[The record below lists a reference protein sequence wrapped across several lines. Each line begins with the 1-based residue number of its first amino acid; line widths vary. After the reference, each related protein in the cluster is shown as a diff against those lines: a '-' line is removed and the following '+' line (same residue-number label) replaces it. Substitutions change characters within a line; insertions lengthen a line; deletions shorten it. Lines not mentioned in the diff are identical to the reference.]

1 MIRLFFCVEKSIPLC
16 YDVSLWGI
24 LGHTKGKGLIE
35 MKHHIGVYII
45 VGLALFSMLF
55 GSGNLIFPPDIGI
68 TGGTE
73 WYKGYIAYFLADA
86 GLGICSVFA
95 MLKVDGDLNRLTG
108 SIGPKGAMII
118 NTVCIICIGPM
129 LAIPRNAAV
138 TFEMGISPLF
148 GIDPSSRILRL
159 VFSII
164 FFGIVL
170 LLTIRPSKVVDILGK
185 YLTPILVVAIAVLI
199 IIGIAAPAAQAG
211 APTSDN
217 LIRDGIFNGY
227 QTLDLMAGIYFSII
241 IIQSIRSRKLQ
252 SKREE
257 RKTAAAA
264 ALIAGALLCFVYGGM
279 AYLGATTG
287 SQWQQQFTS
296 EEINQAGLVVN
307 ITDALMG
314 SFGVAFLSIIVSLA
328 CLTTAVGLTS
338 AAGEYFNRIIPSRS
352 YAFMVVIICIVS
364 AILCNFGLS
373 AIISIAAPILMLF
386 YPPVMFLTLTCLG
399 RNIFRKKNFYQFG
412 MCICF
417 VISLF
422 TVLTDTFGISSL
434 AWIHTALPLDTFGFN
449 WVIPTAIA
457 AAIGHFLPGPEIEV

>member
-1 MIRLFFCVEKSIPLC
+1 
-16 YDVSLWGI
+16 
-24 LGHTKGKGLIE
+24 
-35 MKHHIGVYII
+35 MKHHIGVYFI

-55 GSGNLIFPPDIGI
+55 GSGNLIFPPEIGI

-73 WYKGYIAYFLADA
+73 WFKGYIAYFLADA

-108 SIGPKGAMII
+108 AIGPRGAMII
-118 NTVCIICIGPM
+118 NTVCIICIGPL

-148 GIDPSSRILRL
+148 GIDPESRIMRL
-159 VFSII
+159 IFSVI

-170 LLTIRPSKVVDILGK
+170 LLTIKPSRVVDILGK
-185 YLTPILVVAIAVLI
+185 YLTPILVAAIAILI
-199 IIGIAAPAAQAG
+199 ILGIASPAAQAG
-211 APTSDN
+211 APVTEN
-217 LIRDGIFNGY
+217 PIRDGIFNGY

-241 IIQSIRSRKLQ
+241 IIQSIRSRNLEGI
-252 SKREE
+252 REE
-257 RKTAAAA
+257 RKITAGA

-287 SQWQQQFTS
+287 SQWLEEFTG

-307 ITDALMG
+307 ITGALMG
-314 SFGVAFLSIIVSLA
+314 SLGVVFLSVIVSLA

-364 AILCNFGLS
+364 AVLCNFGLS

-386 YPPVMFLTLTCLG
+386 YPPVMFLTLTCLA
-399 RNIFRKKNFYQFG
+399 RSIFRKKKFYQFG
-412 MCICF
+412 IIVCF
-417 VISLF
+417 LISLL
-422 TVLTDTFGISSL
+422 TVLTDTFGITALS
-434 AWIHTALPLDTFGFN
+434 WIHTALPLDTFGFN

-457 AAIGHFLPGPEIEV
+457 AAIGHFLPGSEIEL

>member
-1 MIRLFFCVEKSIPLC
+1 
-16 YDVSLWGI
+16 
-24 LGHTKGKGLIE
+24 
-35 MKHHIGVYII
+35 MKHKNIGVYFI

-55 GSGNLIFPPDIGI
+55 GSGNLIFPPEIGI

-108 SIGPKGAMII
+108 AIGPKGAMII
-118 NTVCIICIGPM
+118 NTVCIICIGPL

-148 GIDPSSRILRL
+148 GIDPNSRIIRL
-159 VFSII
+159 VFSLR

-170 LLTIRPSKVVDILGK
+170 LLTIKPSRVVDILGK
-185 YLTPILVVAIAVLI
+185 YLTPILVAAIAILI
-199 IIGIAAPAAQAG
+199 IIGIASPAAGAG
-211 APTSDN
+211 APVSEN
-217 LIRDGIFNGY
+217 PIKDGIFNGY

-241 IIQSIRSRKLQ
+241 IIQSIRSRNLQ
-252 SKREE
+252 EKREE
-257 RKTAAAA
+257 RKVTAGA

-287 SQWQQQFTS
+287 SQWLNEFTGGQ
-296 EEINQAGLVVN
+296 INQAGLVVN
-307 ITDALMG
+307 ITGALMG
-314 SFGVAFLSIIVSLA
+314 NMGVAFLSVIVALA

-338 AAGEYFNRIIPSRS
+338 AAGEYFSRIIPSRS
-352 YAFMVVIICIVS
+352 YAFMVVLICVVS
-364 AILCNFGLS
+364 AVLCNFGLS

-399 RNIFRKKNFYQFG
+399 RGVFRKKKFYQFG
-412 MCICF
+412 ILICF
-417 VISLF
+417 LISLL
-422 TVLTDTFGISSL
+422 TVLTDTFGITAL
-434 AWIHTALPLDTFGFN
+434 AWIHTALPLDSFGFN

-457 AAIGHFLPGPEIEV
+457 AAIGHFLPGDEIEV

>member
-1 MIRLFFCVEKSIPLC
+1 
-16 YDVSLWGI
+16 
-24 LGHTKGKGLIE
+24 
-35 MKHHIGVYII
+35 MKNHIGVYFI

-55 GSGNLIFPPDIGI
+55 GSGNLIFPPEIGI

-95 MLKVDGDLNRLTG
+95 MLKVDGDLDRLTG
-108 SIGPKGAMII
+108 TIGPKGSMII

-138 TFEMGISPLF
+138 TFEMGISPLL
-148 GIDPSSRILRL
+148 GIDPENRILRL
-159 VFSII
+159 IFSII
-164 FFGIVL
+164 FFGIIL
-170 LLTIRPSKVVDILGK
+170 LLTIKPSRVVDILGK
-185 YLTPILVVAIAVLI
+185 YLTPILVAAIAILI
-199 IIGIAAPAAQAG
+199 ILGIASPAAQAG
-211 APTSDN
+211 APVTEN
-217 LIRDGIFNGY
+217 PIKDGIFNGY

-252 SKREE
+252 EKREE
-257 RKTAAAA
+257 RKITAGA

-287 SQWQQQFTS
+287 SQWLEEFTGGQ
-296 EEINQAGLVVN
+296 INQAGLVVN
-307 ITDALMG
+307 ITGALMG
-314 SFGVAFLSIIVSLA
+314 NLGVVFLSVIVSLA

-338 AAGEYFNRIIPSRS
+338 AAGEYFSRIIPSRS
-352 YAFMVVIICIVS
+352 YAFMAVLICIVS
-364 AILCNFGLS
+364 VVLCNFGLS

-399 RNIFRKKNFYQFG
+399 RSVFRKKKFYQFG
-412 MCICF
+412 VCICF
-417 VISLF
+417 LISLF
-422 TVLTDTFGISSL
+422 TVLTDTFGITSL
-434 AWIHTALPLDTFGFN
+434 AWIHTALPLDAFGFN

-457 AAIGHFLPGPEIEV
+457 AAIGHFLPGPEIEL

>member
-1 MIRLFFCVEKSIPLC
+1 
-16 YDVSLWGI
+16 
-24 LGHTKGKGLIE
+24 
-35 MKHHIGVYII
+35 MKHHIGVYFV

-55 GSGNLIFPPDIGI
+55 GSGNLIFPPEIGI

-108 SIGPKGAMII
+108 AIGPRGSMII
-118 NTVCIICIGPM
+118 NTVCIICIGPL

-148 GIDPSSRILRL
+148 GIDPGSRITRL

-164 FFGIVL
+164 FFGIVV
-170 LLTIRPSKVVDILGK
+170 LLTVKPSRVVDILGK
-185 YLTPILVVAIAVLI
+185 YLTPILVVAIAILI
-199 IIGIAAPAAQAG
+199 ILGIASPAAQAG
-211 APTSDN
+211 APVTEN
-217 LIRDGIFNGY
+217 PIRDGIFNGY

-252 SKREE
+252 EKREE
-257 RKTAAAA
+257 NKITAGA

-287 SQWQQQFTS
+287 SQWLQEFTGGQ
-296 EEINQAGLVVN
+296 INQAGLVVN
-307 ITDALMG
+307 ITGALMG
-314 SFGVAFLSIIVSLA
+314 NLGVVFLSVIVSLA
-328 CLTTAVGLTS
+328 CLTTAIGLTS
-338 AAGEYFNRIIPSRS
+338 AAGEYFSRIIPSRS
-352 YAFMVVIICIVS
+352 YAFMVVLICVVS
-364 AILCNFGLS
+364 AVLCNFGLS

-399 RNIFRKKNFYQFG
+399 RSVFRKKKFYQFG
-412 MCICF
+412 VVICF
-417 VISLF
+417 LISLL
-422 TVLTDTFGISSL
+422 TVLTDTFGIASL
-434 AWIHTALPLDTFGFN
+434 SWIHTALPLDTFGFN

-457 AAIGHFLPGPEIEV
+457 AAIGHFLPGSEIEV

>member
-1 MIRLFFCVEKSIPLC
+1 
-16 YDVSLWGI
+16 
-24 LGHTKGKGLIE
+24 
-35 MKHHIGVYII
+35 MKHKNIGVYFI

-55 GSGNLIFPPDIGI
+55 GSGNLIFPPEIGI

-108 SIGPKGAMII
+108 AIGPKGAMII
-118 NTVCIICIGPM
+118 NTVCIICIGPL

-148 GIDPSSRILRL
+148 GIDPNSRIIRL
-159 VFSII
+159 VFSLI

-170 LLTIRPSKVVDILGK
+170 LLTIKPSRVVDILGK
-185 YLTPILVVAIAVLI
+185 YLTPILVAAIAILI
-199 IIGIAAPAAQAG
+199 IIGIASPAAQAG
-211 APTSDN
+211 APVSEN
-217 LIRDGIFNGY
+217 PIKDGIFNGY

-252 SKREE
+252 EKREE
-257 RKTAAAA
+257 RKVTAGA

-287 SQWQQQFTS
+287 SQWLNEFTS
-296 EEINQAGLVVN
+296 GQINQAGLVVN
-307 ITDALMG
+307 ITGALMG
-314 SFGVAFLSIIVSLA
+314 SMGVAFLSVIVALA

-338 AAGEYFNRIIPSRS
+338 AAGEYFSRIIPSRS
-352 YAFMVVIICIVS
+352 YAFMVVLICVVS
-364 AILCNFGLS
+364 AVLCNFGLS

-399 RNIFRKKNFYQFG
+399 RGVLRKKKFYQFG
-412 MCICF
+412 ILICF
-417 VISLF
+417 LISLL
-422 TVLTDTFGISSL
+422 TVLTDTFGITAL
-434 AWIHTALPLDTFGFN
+434 AWIHTALPLDSFGFN

-457 AAIGHFLPGPEIEV
+457 AAIGHFLPGDEIEV

>member
-1 MIRLFFCVEKSIPLC
+1 
-16 YDVSLWGI
+16 
-24 LGHTKGKGLIE
+24 
-35 MKHHIGVYII
+35 MKNHIGVYFI

-55 GSGNLIFPPDIGI
+55 GSGNLIFPPEIGI

-73 WYKGYIAYFLADA
+73 WFKGYIAYFLADA

-95 MLKVDGDLNRLTG
+95 MLKVDGDLDRLTG
-108 SIGPKGAMII
+108 TIGPKGAMII

-148 GIDPSSRILRL
+148 GIDPGSRVLRL

-170 LLTIRPSKVVDILGK
+170 LLTIKPSRVVDILGK
-185 YLTPILVVAIAVLI
+185 YLTPILVAAIAILI
-199 IIGIAAPAAQAG
+199 ILGIASPAAQAG
-211 APTSDN
+211 APVTEN
-217 LIRDGIFNGY
+217 PIKDGIFNGY

-241 IIQSIRSRKLQ
+241 IIQSIRSRNLQ
-252 SKREE
+252 EKREE
-257 RKTAAAA
+257 RKITAGA

-287 SQWQQQFTS
+287 SQWLDEFTS
-296 EEINQAGLVVN
+296 GQINQAGLVVN
-307 ITDALMG
+307 ITGALMG
-314 SFGVAFLSIIVSLA
+314 NMGVVFLSVIVSLA

-338 AAGEYFNRIIPSRS
+338 AAGEYFSRIIPSRS
-352 YAFMVVIICIVS
+352 YAFMVVLICIVS
-364 AILCNFGLS
+364 AVLCNFGLS

-399 RNIFRKKNFYQFG
+399 RSIFRKKKFYQFG
-412 MCICF
+412 ICICF
-417 VISLF
+417 LVSLL
-422 TVLTDTFGISSL
+422 TVLTDTFGVTAFS
-434 AWIHTALPLDTFGFN
+434 WIHTALPLDALDSTG
-449 WVIPTAIA
+449 
-457 AAIGHFLPGPEIEV
+457 

>member
-1 MIRLFFCVEKSIPLC
+1 MKQLNI
-16 YDVSLWGI
+16 GI
-24 LGHTKGKGLIE
+24 
-35 MKHHIGVYII
+35 YFI

-55 GSGNLIFPPDIGI
+55 GSGNLIFPPEIGI

-108 SIGPKGAMII
+108 AIGPRGAMII
-118 NTVCIICIGPM
+118 NTVCIICIGPL

-148 GIDPSSRILRL
+148 GIDPGSRILRL
-159 VFSII
+159 VFSVI

-170 LLTIRPSKVVDILGK
+170 LLTIRPSRVVDILGK
-185 YLTPILVVAIAVLI
+185 YLTPILVAAIAILI
-199 IIGIAAPAAQAG
+199 ILGIAVPAAQAG
-211 APTSDN
+211 APVSEN
-217 LIRDGIFNGY
+217 PIKDGIFNGY

-241 IIQSIRSRKLQ
+241 IIQSIRSRGLQ
-252 SKREE
+252 KKREE
-257 RKTAAAA
+257 RKIAAGA

-287 SQWQQQFTS
+287 SQWLQEFTDGQ
-296 EEINQAGLVVN
+296 INQAGLVVN
-307 ITDALMG
+307 ITGALMG
-314 SFGVAFLSIIVSLA
+314 NLGVVFLSVIVALA

-338 AAGEYFNRIIPSRS
+338 AAGEYFSRIIPSRS
-352 YAFMVVIICIVS
+352 YEFMVVLICIVS

-399 RNIFRKKNFYQFG
+399 RKVFRKKKFYQFG
-412 MCICF
+412 VGICF
-417 VISLF
+417 LISLL
-422 TVLTDTFGISSL
+422 TVLTDTFGITSL
-434 AWIHTALPLDTFGFN
+434 AWIHTALPLDAFGFN

-457 AAIGHFLPGPEIEV
+457 AAVGHFLPGTEIEL

>member
-1 MIRLFFCVEKSIPLC
+1 
-16 YDVSLWGI
+16 
-24 LGHTKGKGLIE
+24 
-35 MKHHIGVYII
+35 MKHHIGVYFV

-55 GSGNLIFPPDIGI
+55 GSGNLIFPPEIGI

-108 SIGPKGAMII
+108 AIGARGSMII
-118 NTVCIICIGPM
+118 NTVCIICIGPL

-148 GIDPSSRILRL
+148 GIDPGSRITRL

-164 FFGIVL
+164 FFGIVI
-170 LLTIRPSKVVDILGK
+170 LLTVKPSRVVDILGK
-185 YLTPILVVAIAVLI
+185 YLTPILVVAIAILI
-199 IIGIAAPAAQAG
+199 ILGIASPAAQAG
-211 APTSDN
+211 APVTEN
-217 LIRDGIFNGY
+217 PIRDGIFNGY

-252 SKREE
+252 EKREE
-257 RKTAAAA
+257 NKITAGA

-287 SQWQQQFTS
+287 SQWLQEFTGGQ
-296 EEINQAGLVVN
+296 INQAGLVVN
-307 ITDALMG
+307 ITSALMG
-314 SFGVAFLSIIVSLA
+314 NLGVVFLSVIVSLA
-328 CLTTAVGLTS
+328 CLTTAIGLTS
-338 AAGEYFNRIIPSRS
+338 AAGEYFSRIIPSRS
-352 YAFMVVIICIVS
+352 YAFMVVLICVVS
-364 AILCNFGLS
+364 AVLCNFGLS

-399 RNIFRKKNFYQFG
+399 RSVFRKKKFYQFG
-412 MCICF
+412 VVICF
-417 VISLF
+417 LISLL
-422 TVLTDTFGISSL
+422 TVLTDTFGIASL
-434 AWIHTALPLDTFGFN
+434 SWIHTALPLDTFGFN

-457 AAIGHFLPGPEIEV
+457 AAIGHFLPGSEIEV

>member
-1 MIRLFFCVEKSIPLC
+1 
-16 YDVSLWGI
+16 
-24 LGHTKGKGLIE
+24 
-35 MKHHIGVYII
+35 MKQNIGVYFI

-55 GSGNLIFPPDIGI
+55 GSGNLIFPPEIGI

-73 WYKGYIAYFLADA
+73 WFKGYIAYFLADA

-108 SIGPKGAMII
+108 TIGAKGSIII
-118 NTVCIICIGPM
+118 NTVCIICIGPL

-138 TFEMGISPLF
+138 TYEMGISPLF
-148 GIDPSSRILRL
+148 GFDPESRIIRL

-185 YLTPILVVAIAVLI
+185 YLTPILVAAIAALI
-199 IIGIAAPAAQAG
+199 IIGIVSPAAPAG
-211 APTSDN
+211 APVSEN
-217 LIRDGIFNGY
+217 PIKDGIFNGY
-227 QTLDLMAGIYFSII
+227 QTLDLMAAIYFSII
-241 IIQSIRSRKLQ
+241 IIQSIRSRNPQNKL
-252 SKREE
+252 EE
-257 RKTAAAA
+257 QKFTAGA

-287 SQWQQQFTS
+287 SQWLDQFTS
-296 EEINQAGLVVN
+296 GEINQAGLVVN
-307 ITDALMG
+307 ITGALMG
-314 SFGVAFLSIIVSLA
+314 KFGVVVLSVIVSLA
-328 CLTTAVGLTS
+328 CLTTAIGLTS
-338 AAGEYFNRIIPSRS
+338 AAGEYFSRISPSRS
-352 YAFMVVIICIVS
+352 YGFMVVLICIVS
-364 AILCNFGLS
+364 AVLCNFGLS

-399 RNIFRKKNFYQFG
+399 RSIFRKKRFYQFG
-412 MCICF
+412 VIICF

-422 TVLTDTFGISSL
+422 TVLTDTFGVTALS
-434 AWIHTALPLDTFGFN
+434 WIHTALPLDAFGFN

-457 AAIGHFLPGPEIEV
+457 AAIGHFVPGPEIEEA

>member
-1 MIRLFFCVEKSIPLC
+1 MKQNI
-16 YDVSLWGI
+16 
-24 LGHTKGKGLIE
+24 GL
-35 MKHHIGVYII
+35 YFI

-55 GSGNLIFPPDIGI
+55 GSGNLIFPPEIGI

-108 SIGPKGAMII
+108 AIGPKGAMVI
-118 NTVCIICIGPM
+118 NTVCIICIGPL

-148 GIDPSSRILRL
+148 GIDPNSRIIRL
-159 VFSII
+159 VFSLI

-170 LLTIRPSKVVDILGK
+170 LLTIKPSRVVDILGK
-185 YLTPILVVAIAVLI
+185 YLTPILVAAIAILI
-199 IIGIAAPAAQAG
+199 IIGIASPAAQAG
-211 APTSDN
+211 APVSEN
-217 LIRDGIFNGY
+217 PIKDGIFNGY

-252 SKREE
+252 EKREE
-257 RKTAAAA
+257 RKVTAGA

-287 SQWQQQFTS
+287 SQWLNEFTS
-296 EEINQAGLVVN
+296 GQINQAGLVVN
-307 ITDALMG
+307 ITGGLMG
-314 SFGVAFLSIIVSLA
+314 SMGVVFLSIIVSLA

-338 AAGEYFNRIIPSRS
+338 AAGEYFSRIIPSRS
-352 YAFMVVIICIVS
+352 YAFMVVLICIVS
-364 AILCNFGLS
+364 AVLCNFGLS

-399 RNIFRKKNFYQFG
+399 RSVFRKKKFYQFG
-412 MCICF
+412 ILICF
-417 VISLF
+417 LISLL
-422 TVLTDTFGISSL
+422 TVLTDTFGITAFS
-434 AWIHTALPLDTFGFN
+434 WIHTALPLDSFGFN

-457 AAIGHFLPGPEIEV
+457 AIIGHFLPGDEIEV

>member
-1 MIRLFFCVEKSIPLC
+1 
-16 YDVSLWGI
+16 
-24 LGHTKGKGLIE
+24 
-35 MKHHIGVYII
+35 MKHHIGVYFV

-55 GSGNLIFPPDIGI
+55 GSGNLIFPPEIGI

-108 SIGPKGAMII
+108 AIGPRGSMII
-118 NTVCIICIGPM
+118 NTVCIICIGPL

-148 GIDPSSRILRL
+148 GIDPGSRITRL

-164 FFGIVL
+164 FFGIVI
-170 LLTIRPSKVVDILGK
+170 LLTVKPSRVVDILGK
-185 YLTPILVVAIAVLI
+185 YLTPILVVAIAILI
-199 IIGIAAPAAQAG
+199 ILGIASPAAQAG
-211 APTSDN
+211 APVTEN
-217 LIRDGIFNGY
+217 PIRDGIFNGY

-252 SKREE
+252 EKREE
-257 RKTAAAA
+257 NKITAGA

-287 SQWQQQFTS
+287 SQWLQEFTGGQ
-296 EEINQAGLVVN
+296 INQAGLVVN
-307 ITDALMG
+307 ITGALMG
-314 SFGVAFLSIIVSLA
+314 NLGVVFLSVIVSLA
-328 CLTTAVGLTS
+328 CLTTAIGLTS
-338 AAGEYFNRIIPSRS
+338 AAGEYFSRIIPSRS
-352 YAFMVVIICIVS
+352 YAFMVVLICVVS
-364 AILCNFGLS
+364 AVLCNFGLS

-399 RNIFRKKNFYQFG
+399 RSVFRKKKFYQFG
-412 MCICF
+412 VVICF
-417 VISLF
+417 LISLL
-422 TVLTDTFGISSL
+422 TVLTDTFGIASL
-434 AWIHTALPLDTFGFN
+434 SWIHTALPLDTFGFN

-457 AAIGHFLPGPEIEV
+457 AAIGHFLPGSEIEV

>member
-1 MIRLFFCVEKSIPLC
+1 
-16 YDVSLWGI
+16 
-24 LGHTKGKGLIE
+24 
-35 MKHHIGVYII
+35 MKHKNIGVYFI

-55 GSGNLIFPPDIGI
+55 GSGNLIFPPEIGI

-108 SIGPKGAMII
+108 AIGPKGAMII
-118 NTVCIICIGPM
+118 NTVCIICIGPL

-148 GIDPSSRILRL
+148 GIDPNSRILRL

-170 LLTIRPSKVVDILGK
+170 LLTIKPSRVVDILGK
-185 YLTPILVVAIAVLI
+185 YLTPILVAAIAILI
-199 IIGIAAPAAQAG
+199 IIGIASPAAQAG
-211 APTSDN
+211 ASVSENP
-217 LIRDGIFNGY
+217 IKDGIFNGY

-252 SKREE
+252 EKREE
-257 RKTAAAA
+257 RKVTAGA

-287 SQWQQQFTS
+287 SQWLNEFTS
-296 EEINQAGLVVN
+296 GQINQAGLVVN
-307 ITDALMG
+307 ITGALMG
-314 SFGVAFLSIIVSLA
+314 SMGVAFLSVIVALA

-338 AAGEYFNRIIPSRS
+338 AAGEYFSRIIPSRS
-352 YAFMVVIICIVS
+352 YAFMVVLICVVS
-364 AILCNFGLS
+364 AVLCNFGLS

-399 RNIFRKKNFYQFG
+399 RGVFRKKKFYQFG
-412 MCICF
+412 ILICF
-417 VISLF
+417 LISLL
-422 TVLTDTFGISSL
+422 TVLTDTFGITAL
-434 AWIHTALPLDTFGFN
+434 AWIHTALPLDSFGFN

-457 AAIGHFLPGPEIEV
+457 AAIGHFLPGDEIEV

>member
-1 MIRLFFCVEKSIPLC
+1 M
-16 YDVSLWGI
+16 
-24 LGHTKGKGLIE
+24 
-35 MKHHIGVYII
+35 
-45 VGLALFSMLF
+45 GLALFSMLF
-55 GSGNLIFPPDIGI
+55 GSGNLIFPPEIGI

-108 SIGPKGAMII
+108 TIGPRGAMII

-129 LAIPRNAAV
+129 LAIPRNVAV

-148 GIDPSSRILRL
+148 GIDPESRILRL
-159 VFSII
+159 VFSVI

-170 LLTIRPSKVVDILGK
+170 LLTIKPSRVVDILGK
-185 YLTPILVVAIAVLI
+185 YLTPILVAAIAILI
-199 IIGIAAPAAQAG
+199 ILGIASPAAQAG
-211 APTSDN
+211 APVTEN
-217 LIRDGIFNGY
+217 PIKDGIFNGY

-241 IIQSIRSRKLQ
+241 IIQSIRSRNLQ
-252 SKREE
+252 EKREE
-257 RKTAAAA
+257 RKITAGA

-287 SQWQQQFTS
+287 SQWLEEFTGGQ
-296 EEINQAGLVVN
+296 INQARLVVN
-307 ITDALMG
+307 ITGALMG
-314 SFGVAFLSIIVSLA
+314 NMGVVFLSVIVSLA

-338 AAGEYFNRIIPSRS
+338 AAGEYFSRIIPSRS
-352 YAFMVVIICIVS
+352 YAFMVVLICIVS
-364 AILCNFGLS
+364 AVLCNFGLS

-399 RNIFRKKNFYQFG
+399 RSVFRKKKFYQFG
-412 MCICF
+412 ICICF
-417 VISLF
+417 LVSLL
-422 TVLTDTFGISSL
+422 TVLTDTFGVTAFS
-434 AWIHTALPLDTFGFN
+434 WIHTALPLDAFGFN

-457 AAIGHFLPGPEIEV
+457 AAIGHILPGPKIELETDYEEYKNDLQI

>member
-1 MIRLFFCVEKSIPLC
+1 
-16 YDVSLWGI
+16 
-24 LGHTKGKGLIE
+24 
-35 MKHHIGVYII
+35 MKNHIGVYFI

-55 GSGNLIFPPDIGI
+55 GSGNLIFPPEIGI

-95 MLKVDGDLNRLTG
+95 MLKVDGDLDRLTG
-108 SIGPKGAMII
+108 TIGPKGSMII

-138 TFEMGISPLF
+138 TFEMGISPLL
-148 GIDPSSRILRL
+148 GIDPENRILRL
-159 VFSII
+159 IFSII
-164 FFGIVL
+164 FFGIIL
-170 LLTIRPSKVVDILGK
+170 LLTIKPSRVVDILGK
-185 YLTPILVVAIAVLI
+185 YLTPILVAAIAILI
-199 IIGIAAPAAQAG
+199 ILGIASPAAQAG
-211 APTSDN
+211 APVTEN
-217 LIRDGIFNGY
+217 PIKDGIFNGY

-252 SKREE
+252 GKREE
-257 RKTAAAA
+257 RKITAGA

-287 SQWQQQFTS
+287 SQWLEEFTGGQ
-296 EEINQAGLVVN
+296 INQAGLVVN
-307 ITDALMG
+307 ITGALMG
-314 SFGVAFLSIIVSLA
+314 NLGVVFLSVIVSLA

-338 AAGEYFNRIIPSRS
+338 AAGEYFSRIIPSRS
-352 YAFMVVIICIVS
+352 YAFMAVLICIVS
-364 AILCNFGLS
+364 VVLCNFGLS

-399 RNIFRKKNFYQFG
+399 RSVFRKKKFYQFG
-412 MCICF
+412 VCICF
-417 VISLF
+417 LISLF
-422 TVLTDTFGISSL
+422 TVLTDTFGITSL
-434 AWIHTALPLDTFGFN
+434 AWIHTALPLDAFGFN

-457 AAIGHFLPGPEIEV
+457 AAIGHFLPGPEIEL